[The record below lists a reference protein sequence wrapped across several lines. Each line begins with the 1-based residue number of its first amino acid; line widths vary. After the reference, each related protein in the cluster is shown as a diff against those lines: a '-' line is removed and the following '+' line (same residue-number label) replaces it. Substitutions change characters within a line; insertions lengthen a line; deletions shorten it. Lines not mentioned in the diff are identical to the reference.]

1 MVLNPFDC
9 HHHVP
14 YTHNKYSCHLVFFV
28 CVWQALYADT
38 SHHRSIPSCD
48 ECKLFIVLYS
58 CASMPIRH
66 TQPFFLCSTRTLF
79 VVCTILRL
87 FMTFSSLGSVIH
99 LTIFHHL
106 CYTSIFTDYV
116 CVLLQLFLFFY
127 DITFSLV
134 SHTLS
139 PVFVTVVRVNAFHR
153 FFMIFFRHFIHFR
166 LNHTPRILICRTYLR
181 SAIRSIKLLHTKYS

>member
-66 TQPFFLCSTRTLF
+66 TQTNTQPFFLCSTRTLF

-139 PVFVTVVRVNAFHR
+139 PVLWPSFALTHSIDFLWY
-153 FFMIFFRHFIHFR
+153 FFA
-166 LNHTPRILICRTYLR
+166 ILFTF
-181 SAIRSIKLLHTKYS
+181 A